1 MSSARQGENVKFAFS
16 IDNVSVVLITRDPDV
31 LAKAMSV
38 LEENPNLSLGDVK
51 VYHMKYDD
59 TAKGYTVE
67 EISLERIGDTVTLSR
82 EIDMFAKVARE
93 LI

>member
-38 LEENPNLSLGDVK
+38 LEKIL
-51 VYHMKYDD
+51 
-59 TAKGYTVE
+59 
-67 EISLERIGDTVTLSR
+67 ISVSAMSR
-82 EIDMFAKVARE
+82 YI
-93 LI
+93 I

>member
-1 MSSARQGENVKFAFS
+1 
-16 IDNVSVVLITRDPDV
+16 
-31 LAKAMSV
+31 
-38 LEENPNLSLGDVK
+38 
-51 VYHMKYDD
+51 MKYDD